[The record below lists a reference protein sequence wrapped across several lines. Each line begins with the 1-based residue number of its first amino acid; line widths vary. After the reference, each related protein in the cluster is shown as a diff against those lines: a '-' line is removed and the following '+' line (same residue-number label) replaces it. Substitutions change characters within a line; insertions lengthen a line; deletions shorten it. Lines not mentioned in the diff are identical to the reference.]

1 MSWFTFILLDIW
13 SNFTSNPVRTMLS
26 EYYDMFGVFT
36 MGIFFALTGA
46 IIYTHT
52 RSIPA
57 VIIFLLFTGAI
68 GAVIFPAYIGIFFG
82 LILAFMIGAI
92 LYKSIVTKRKEF

>member
-1 MSWFTFILLDIW
+1 MNWITFILLDIW
-13 SNFTSNPVRTMLS
+13 DNFTVNPLRTMFT
-26 EYYDMFGVFT
+26 EYFDLFGAWTF
-36 MGIFFALTGA
+36 GIFFGLTGA

-57 VIIFLLFTGAI
+57 VIIFLLFTGAV
-68 GAVIFPAYIGIFFG
+68 GTALFPAYIGVFMG

-92 LYKSIVTKRKEF
+92 LYKAFIPKRREF